1 MSAIYIS
8 PIAAATFNSS
18 KLKKIEKPSE
28 ILAKRSDFCGDF
40 YRGKSVSWAS
50 KRKKENIIMNGC
62 ESIRFG
68 TSNEGFEVFE
78 QEAFVDGSLK
88 VADGR
93 LEATL
98 NSLSKWLVSALFAA
112 VILWRHDAE
121 ALWGAMGAILNGFL
135 SVALKKILNQE
146 RPVSILRSDPGMP
159 SSHAQAIF
167 YTVTFLSLSMVE
179 WYGMSALT
187 TTLSG
192 FLFVL
197 GSYFG
202 FFGYPEN
209 FKSRGCGFPNN
220 FIRLSRSS
228 LGLLSDRL
236 SPFSGSGRGKL
247 SY

>member
-18 KLKKIEKPSE
+18 KLKKLEKPSE

-50 KRKKENIIMNGC
+50 KRKKENTIMNGC

-98 NSLSKWLVSALFAA
+98 NTLSKWLVSALFAA
-112 VILWRHDAE
+112 VVLWRHDPE
-121 ALWGAMGAILNGFL
+121 ALWGAMGAVLNGFL

-146 RPVSILRSDPGMP
+146 RPVSTLRSDPGMP
-159 SSHAQAIF
+159 SSHAQSIF
-167 YTVTFLSLSMVE
+167 YTVTFLSLS
-179 WYGMSALT
+179 
-187 TTLSG
+187 SG
-192 FLFVL
+192 RVVRDECTYYNSERISLCTRLVLFVAADFSTA
-197 GSYFG
+197 SY
-202 FFGYPEN
+202 GYPG
-209 FKSRGCGFPNN
+209 RRWGFYRIDYLR
-220 FIRLSRSS
+220 FLALVVESFRIRLFCIFIV
-228 LGLLSDRL
+228 G
-236 SPFSGSGRGKL
+236 
-247 SY
+247 

>member
-8 PIAAATFNSS
+8 PITAATFNSS
-18 KLKKIEKPSE
+18 KLKGLEKPIE
-28 ILAKRSDFCGDF
+28 ILAKRSDSCGHF
-40 YRGKSVSWAS
+40 YRGKSVSWTS
-50 KRKKENIIMNGC
+50 KRKKQNIIMKGV

-88 VADGR
+88 VAHGGLDD
-93 LEATL
+93 TL

-112 VILWRHDAE
+112 VVLWRHDAE
-121 ALWGAMGAILNGFL
+121 ALWGSVGAVLNALL

-146 RPVSILRSDPGMP
+146 RPVSTLRSDPGMP

-167 YTVTFLSLSMVE
+167 YTVTFLSLS
-179 WYGMSALT
+179 
-187 TTLSG
+187 SG
-192 FLFVL
+192 RVVRNECSYDNSERISLCTRLVL
-197 GSYFG
+197 C
-202 FFGYPEN
+202 
-209 FKSRGCGFPNN
+209 RGCGFPDN

-228 LGLLSDRL
+228 LVLLSDRF